1 MATLQ
6 LRVDNSLKAKAD
18 ALFSSLG
25 LDTSTAVRIFRA
37 SSIENN
43 GLPFAVRH
51 KTDSLS
57 LETAVSDS
65 RNRMNLHRP
74 FKTAQEAVA
83 SMLED

>member
-6 LRVDNSLKAKAD
+6 LRVDDSLKAKAD

-25 LDTSTAVRIFRA
+25 LDTSTAVRIFLA

-43 GLPFAVRH
+43 GLPFSVRH
-51 KTDSLS
+51 KAELLS

-65 RNRMNLHRP
+65 INCTNLHGP
-74 FKTAQEAVA
+74 FKTAQEAA
-83 SMLED
+83 TSMLED